1 MPSSTAATPE
11 AGLFRR
17 SYDLVRSQGFGIAC
31 GLLTTLLLAVGTLVM
46 AFTAD
51 GASSGVAMD
60 DLTAFFLPVSGWHL
74 WLYLLMPVL
83 GLFGLSTLLS
93 TIESVA
99 DAWRAGRR
107 TLSAYAPA
115 VIHVAFLVT
124 LCAHV
129 VGGFRGQEDGV
140 VTVGSDWTRLP
151 DGRDIRAISLATD
164 AYPDGSP
171 LQVRA
176 QVEIRD
182 VGGEVS
188 TESVGY
194 NEPIS
199 SGWGADLLLLLRAAG
214 EPTGALLTAGPAECL
229 LAGPGDACTLAGRVI
244 RLVRVQEGGHWGN
257 TPVAFLQIEG
267 AGAPEPFFLWPGG
280 RRVLSE
286 NGASFQLAEIRSSP
300 VVMLRSRHA
309 PGNPFALVAAVL
321 LGLGL
326 LAMGRRWGLATR

>member
-1 MPSSTAATPE
+1 V
-11 AGLFRR
+11 RR
-17 SYDLVRSQGFGIAC
+17 SYDLVRSQGFGITC
-31 GLLTTLLLAVGTLVM
+31 GLLTTVLLGIGTLVM

-60 DLTAFFLPVSGWHL
+60 DLTAFFNPVSGWHL
-74 WLYLLMPVL
+74 WMYLLVPVL

-93 TIESVA
+93 TIESVG
-99 DAWRAGRR
+99 DAWREGRR

-129 VGGFRGQEDGV
+129 AGGFQGREDGV
-140 VTVGSDWTRLP
+140 VTVGSDWTPLP
-151 DGRDIRAISLATD
+151 DGRDSRAVWLATD
-164 AYPDGSP
+164 LYPDGSP

-176 QVEIRD
+176 RVELRD
-182 VGGEVS
+182 GAGEVS

-199 SGWGADLLLLLRAAG
+199 SGWGSDLLLLMRAAS
-214 EPTGALLTAGPAECL
+214 EPTGVRLTAGEAECI
-229 LAGPGDACTLAGRVI
+229 LAGPGDACTLAGRLI
-244 RLVRVQEGGHWGN
+244 RLVRVQEGGHWGKM
-257 TPVAFLQIEG
+257 PVAFLQIEG
-267 AGAPEPFFLWPGG
+267 AGAPETFFLWLGG

-286 NGASFQLAEIRSSP
+286 TGASFQLAEIRSSP
-300 VVMLRSRHA
+300 LVMLRSRHA
-309 PGNPFALVAAVL
+309 PGNPIALVAAVL